1 MRLSL
6 DRTITIIIFVTVF
19 AMAVRVPVDTDMYWH
34 LAAGRYIVATGQVP
48 TTDPFSSTMR
58 GQPWVDVYWLA
69 QWSLYSVYALAGM
82 NGLAVLVAV
91 LVVVA
96 FIFVWRQMTG
106 GALLRAFV
114 LVLTAAASGVIWSP
128 RPQMATYV
136 LLAVLG
142 YVLHL
147 YRWKQVDRLWVV
159 PIVFVVWANT
169 HGGFVAGFMLL
180 GAAII
185 GETLHNLTPASN
197 PEAMGWPRLRK
208 LIVITLLSGAVLL
221 INPHTINVLRLP
233 FETVNIGALQNFI
246 AEWASPDFHELFQQ
260 PMLWMLMLT
269 LIAIGQ
275 SGRRLDW
282 TDAATL
288 VLFAYLAFVARRNIG
303 LFAIVCAPILSRHAA
318 AWFERSRWGQRRLS
332 PGIPFANGAIL
343 FVIALAASVKVV
355 APLLPS
361 VQAEAEARIMP
372 RAAVEWIAAN
382 RPAGLM
388 FNSYNWGGYFL
399 WKLWPDYPVFV
410 DGRTDVYGNTL
421 LGEYLQIIQA
431 APEFEAMLAARN
443 IGCVVVDRDSLLARA
458 LARSGEWTLAH
469 GDKQAVIYVR
479 Q

>member
-1 MRLSL
+1 
-6 DRTITIIIFVTVF
+6 
-19 AMAVRVPVDTDMYWH
+19 
-34 LAAGRYIVATGQVP
+34 
-48 TTDPFSSTMR
+48 
-58 GQPWVDVYWLA
+58 
-69 QWSLYSVYALAGM
+69 
-82 NGLAVLVAV
+82 
-91 LVVVA
+91 
-96 FIFVWRQMTG
+96 
-106 GALLRAFV
+106 
-114 LVLTAAASGVIWSP
+114 
-128 RPQMATYV
+128 
-136 LLAVLG
+136 
-142 YVLHL
+142 
-147 YRWKQVDRLWVV
+147 
-159 PIVFVVWANT
+159 
-169 HGGFVAGFMLL
+169 
-180 GAAII
+180 
-185 GETLHNLTPASN
+185 
-197 PEAMGWPRLRK
+197 
-208 LIVITLLSGAVLL
+208 VLL

-469 GDKQAVIYVR
+469 GDEQAVIYVR